1 MATNSSFRTLTLS
14 NIEGIAEEK
23 NYLKSNFENA
33 STAGW
38 NKFTTTLT
46 SGVPTGSLTVGTA
59 ASITFFDAYAVNP
72 LTGKLSLR
80 VNSGNTGWTAGQG
93 IISDVITID
102 RQDQGKVL
110 NITFDYEPTI
120 NPSSINFSGVL
131 GQQTFAIY
139 VYDVTASAWV
149 QPAGFLSMTGNG
161 ISTARATFQTAMVAG
176 QQYRVAIVCLQTTPS
191 ISVGLVFDN
200 FQMTR
205 SNYIYGTPVT
215 DWQSYTP
222 TFQGFGTPTSV
233 QFQWRRVGDNV
244 EIRGKFASGTS
255 TAVEARVSLP
265 SGLTSSS
272 SKIGST
278 QPTGGVAVFNST
290 GAGSFTALM
299 DSSVSYVTFGVQA
312 TSFAGL
318 GKLNGNQLTASGT
331 FMAFTASVP
340 VEGWS
345 SSVQTSDSADTR
357 VVDFKVRGLSSST
370 ITSGTP
376 LSWSTV
382 SKNSH
387 GTFNGTNT
395 YTVPV
400 SGDYCFTAFF
410 YGFSAAMNIEVRKNG
425 VIFDPT
431 TFIYADSSARRN
443 IANTFL
449 LQDLVAGDQIT
460 LVPVL
465 SATSSIPASDTFSMF
480 RLSGP
485 SAIAASETVAASY
498 YISPASLAVNTSQIN
513 YDTKNFD
520 THNAVTTGASWKFTA
535 PVSGIYRVNTSLYY
549 SAGANTNV
557 NIHKNGT
564 VFATMFYIDNVVYFN
579 SGVILIQLNAGDYI
593 DIRDTSS
600 FTFAGTTVATQRS
613 YINIERI
620 GN

>member
-1 MATNSSFRTLTLS
+1 MALNSNFRTLTAD
-14 NIEGIAEEK
+14 NIEGIVDEK
-23 NYLKSNFENA
+23 NYLKSSFENG
-33 STAGW
+33 TTVGW
-38 NKFTTTLT
+38 TEMNVTLT
-46 SGVPTGSLTVGTA
+46 SGLPTGTPTISASAAGSFELSTTTTQPLSGSRSLLVNVPTGLGVGDG
-59 ASITFFDAYAVNP
+59 F
-72 LTGKLSLR
+72 
-80 VNSGNTGWTAGQG
+80 
-93 IISDVITID
+93 ISQEFTLD
-102 RQDQGKVL
+102 RMDYGKVL
-110 NITFDYEPTI
+110 TVSFDYERVSGTY
-120 NPSSINFSGVL
+120 NFSGVR
-131 GQQTFAIY
+131 GSQTWLVYIY
-139 VYDVTASAWV
+139 DATAGGANWI
-149 QPAGFLSMTGNG
+149 QPAGFLGMNQSQGPG
-161 ISTARATFQTAMVAG
+161 RVSCTFQSSVVSG
-176 QQYRVAIVCLQTTPS
+176 QKYRVAVIASQAAAGASS
-191 ISVGLVFDN
+191 IKFDN
-200 FQMTR
+200 FTCSRQPV
-205 SNYIYGTPVT
+205 SVGTPVT

-244 EIRGKFASGTS
+244 EIRGKFASGAS
-255 TAVEARVSLP
+255 TAVEGRVSLP

-278 QPTGGVAVFNST
+278 QPTGGVLVFNSA
-290 GAGSFTALM
+290 GAGAFTALM
-299 DSSVSYVTFGVQA
+299 DPSVSYVTFGVQA
-312 TSFAGL
+312 ASFAGL
-318 GKLNGNQLTASGT
+318 GKLNGNALTASGT

-431 TFIYADSSARRN
+431 TFIYADSGARRN

-485 SAIAASETVAASY
+485 SAIAASETVAAKYSGVV
-498 YISPASLAVNTSQIN
+498 SATVSTTAPFQWNTKQ
-513 YDTKNFD
+513 FD
-520 THNAVTTGASWKFTA
+520 THNAVTTGASWRFTA
-535 PVSGIYRVNTSLYY
+535 PISGIYSVSYTCAITSSIEDSIIYKNGASTPNLNTTLSSTGYYNGTSLI
-549 SAGANTNV
+549 N
-557 NIHKNGT
+557 
-564 VFATMFYIDNVVYFN
+564 
-579 SGVILIQLNAGDYI
+579 LLAGDYI
-593 DIRDTSS
+593 DVRLGTSK
-600 FTFAGTTVATQRS
+600 TAFAQTNNS
-613 YINIERI
+613 INIVRV
-620 GN
+620 GNYA